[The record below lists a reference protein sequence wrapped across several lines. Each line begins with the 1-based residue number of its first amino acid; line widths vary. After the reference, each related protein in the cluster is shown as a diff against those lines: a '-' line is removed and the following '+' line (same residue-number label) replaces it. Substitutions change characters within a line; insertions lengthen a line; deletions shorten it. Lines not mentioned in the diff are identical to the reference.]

1 MNLGTQKWKKA
12 RANFSGVRDDAG
24 RCGTACMRA
33 CPWDAHCLPARGEIT
48 SFSKKPSFLGN
59 HSKYVAKAKAK
70 ACSQGQGSP
79 LWACCPRLGH
89 AAAKAK
95 AAPMGRHAA
104 KAKACLRAC
113 CQGQGTQPRPWHAC
127 VGTLACPWVQA
138 GGHAGT
144 PLGAGR
150 WARWHAPGRRQ
161 QQGPSMPRGRGRGMP
176 RGWDAKAVACPW
188 DPYKAMAALGGAA
201 AAKPR

>member
-1 MNLGTQKWKKA
+1 MEKGTSQFF
-12 RANFSGVRDDAG
+12 RSAG
-24 RCGTACMRA
+24 RCGAMRHGVHA
-33 CPWDAHCLPARGEIT
+33 GMPLGCPLPAC
-48 SFSKKPSFLGN
+48 SWGN
-59 HSKYVAKAKAK
+59 SLIFQKTLIFRKSPQI
-70 ACSQGQGSP
+70 CGQGMQP
-79 LWACCPRLGH
+79 
-89 AAAKAK
+89 
-95 AAPMGRHAA
+95 RHAA
-104 KAKACLRAC
+104 KAMAKACIQGEGQGMLAKAAAAPYGHAGQGRGMQQPRPRQPPWAGSEGQGMLACMLPRPRHAAKAMACLR
-113 CQGQGTQPRPWHAC
+113 
-127 VGTLACPWVQA
+127 
-138 GGHAGT
+138 GHAGM